1 MTVILINEDWH
12 GYVGLAID
20 YASAVDYL
28 IKEKW
33 IDENFELYVEKTDSY
48 HSIKKILGIGW
59 EEKVASWNVEKFNEF
74 FEGLFN
80 LQEEEVH
87 KIMDC

>member
-33 IDENFELYVEKTDSY
+33 IDEDFELYVEKTDSY
-48 HSIKKILGIGW
+48 HSIKKILGVDW